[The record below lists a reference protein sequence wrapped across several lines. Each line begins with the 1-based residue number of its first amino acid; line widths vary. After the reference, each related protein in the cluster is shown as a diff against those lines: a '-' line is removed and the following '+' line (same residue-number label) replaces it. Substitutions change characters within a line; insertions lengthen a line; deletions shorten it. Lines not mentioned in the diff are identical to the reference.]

1 MKKIS
6 LYFSALV
13 MLVMVNACHDPEY
26 VLPTADRQGITS
38 ITALF
43 TKGEYAEV
51 EAAKLT
57 VVDPDQSDFV
67 LPIPWYTG
75 LEQDELFH
83 VHRSS
88 GQQPAN
94 FDTRRANTL

>member
-6 LYFSALV
+6 LYLSALV

-43 TKGEYAEV
+43 TKGQYAEV

-67 LPIPWYTG
+67 IPIPGYFPEDSDNPTTDAD
-75 LEQDELFH
+75 LQTMRVKVELD
-83 VHRSS
+83 
-88 GQQPAN
+88 N
-94 FDTRRANTL
+94 NCII